1 MVAAIATPELVAV
14 GNIGD
19 SRGYW
24 LSSRPSSSRL
34 LTADD
39 SWAQDSIADGVAPD
53 LAYAH
58 PDAHTITRWIGGD
71 ADSVVPTLTLMEVT
85 EPGLLVLCSD
95 GLWNYFEDVE
105 RLGDLVP
112 RTVSSPIA
120 IARQFTDAALDAGG
134 NDNITVAVAPLGVA
148 RTEPVPAGNEE

>member
-1 MVAAIATPELVAV
+1 
-14 GNIGD
+14 
-19 SRGYW
+19 
-24 LSSRPSSSRL
+24 
-34 LTADD
+34 
-39 SWAQDSIADGVAPD
+39 
-53 LAYAH
+53 
-58 PDAHTITRWIGGD
+58 
-71 ADSVVPTLTLMEVT
+71 VVPTLPLSEVK